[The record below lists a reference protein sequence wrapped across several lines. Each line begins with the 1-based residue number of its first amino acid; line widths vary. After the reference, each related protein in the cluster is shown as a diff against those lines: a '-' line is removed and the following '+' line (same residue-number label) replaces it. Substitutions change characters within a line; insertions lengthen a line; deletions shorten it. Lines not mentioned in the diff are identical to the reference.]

1 MSEIINSPLKT
12 PKSPSKITQERTFSE
27 IEIKD
32 IINQSFS
39 KFNFHFQQL
48 NDKYRIK
55 MEDLS

>member
-12 PKSPSKITQERTFSE
+12 PKSPLKSTQERTFSE